1 MASKGIVGWTDVDLS
16 PEGQAEATAAGR
28 LLKEKGFK
36 CDIVFTSLLRRS
48 VKSAW
53 MALMELENFAM
64 PVINSWRLNERHFGD
79 LQGKEGEP
87 LLAFEFQPQSPWKEA
102 IDRYFCI
109 SLRGSSL
116 TTELRAGDDVTFR
129 CLEPEKQLVS
139 GAFAA
144 GVTCILC
151 GVLSNLPLGLVP
163 SVGPN
168 VYIAYSLVGPG
179 LFSKEKALAISA
191 MSGLF
196 LVLLSLTPLLRIV
209 LGLMPLSIK
218 YGLLVGTGL
227 LTAFIGLKSI
237 GVVVHGGEDIVA
249 LGDLSSIPFFISAT
263 SLVLTA
269 SLLYRAVTGAVLLGM
284 LSSTLLAW
292 IYLDAWP
299 TQIVAFQGLSWMMP
313 NFDVLNQQQA
323 WTELGSLLLMLLF
336 SLSGAIIGTA
346 KMAGLLQEDG
356 GVRGSTAVYMSSG
369 LGTAL
374 SAFLGTSPI
383 FASRCE
389 NAGNGLVLVG
399 VSMTGEAREI
409 QWWNMLDALPAFLC
423 AIFQPF
429 TYSVSNGIYAGVA
442 MSSILFFTT
451 GSFLSYIPSFQ
462 KADSVEVQEVRQMAR
477 LCSPQSA
484 HSGPSF
490 PICTQEEESENA
502 PALNLMESAAELL
515 GLDSKKM
522 MEVVL
527 ERLDAGRNV
536 QSHYMG
542 GIPGYETAIT
552 DQELH
557 RSSFFQSHSVAR
569 EVSVPPTA
577 PTALTITDSR
587 HPANDSHYRNVHKGS
602 LPGSE
607 SMDNVVERML
617 PFWSDNIAPCVM
629 AGKTVLVSGH
639 ASLRAISKLLEDLP
653 DDKVPELAPGVPFVY
668 ELDAN
673 LKVTKKYYLQD
684 DSVVKA
690 KLSTATDF
698 NPLEV
703 MPGTIP
709 LDAPQKV
716 AEPGALR
723 HLQEQYGGGQKF
735 DSDGSC
741 YAHVGNLGSRSS
753 RPIPPPN
760 AMRKIHAHR
769 QEELQQRDEER
780 EAEEFENEMKMQV
793 KESRTAIWTPAEHH
807 TDSGNAQRRPPENL
821 ETRLIDTACSYEISG
836 CGCAECNGIYTFL
849 EGSASGAP
857 VYKSASGWI
866 LHRDRVPDLQSIG
879 EEEERHFGWLLSKDR
894 KPFYG
899 VRGDELIISSEATWQ
914 CFYGPPPA
922 PQKVVKTTWVE
933 YFQKVA
939 GKWKEEGN
947 LAMKAGQFQEADR
960 LYSEAIGSMGG
971 VEEMESVELTELQVA
986 LLANRAEARL
996 RL

>member
-79 LQGKEGEP
+79 LQGKEG
-87 LLAFEFQPQSPWKEA
+87 
-102 IDRYFCI
+102 
-109 SLRGSSL
+109 
-116 TTELRAGDDVTFR
+116 
-129 CLEPEKQLVS
+129 
-139 GAFAA
+139 
-144 GVTCILC
+144 
-151 GVLSNLPLGLVP
+151 
-163 SVGPN
+163 
-168 VYIAYSLVGPG
+168 
-179 LFSKEKALAISA
+179 
-191 MSGLF
+191 
-196 LVLLSLTPLLRIV
+196 
-209 LGLMPLSIK
+209 
-218 YGLLVGTGL
+218 
-227 LTAFIGLKSI
+227 
-237 GVVVHGGEDIVA
+237 
-249 LGDLSSIPFFISAT
+249 
-263 SLVLTA
+263 
-269 SLLYRAVTGAVLLGM
+269 
-284 LSSTLLAW
+284 
-292 IYLDAWP
+292 
-299 TQIVAFQGLSWMMP
+299 
-313 NFDVLNQQQA
+313 
-323 WTELGSLLLMLLF
+323 
-336 SLSGAIIGTA
+336 
-346 KMAGLLQEDG
+346 
-356 GVRGSTAVYMSSG
+356 
-369 LGTAL
+369 
-374 SAFLGTSPI
+374 
-383 FASRCE
+383 
-389 NAGNGLVLVG
+389 
-399 VSMTGEAREI
+399 
-409 QWWNMLDALPAFLC
+409 
-423 AIFQPF
+423 
-429 TYSVSNGIYAGVA
+429 
-442 MSSILFFTT
+442 
-451 GSFLSYIPSFQ
+451 
-462 KADSVEVQEVRQMAR
+462 
-477 LCSPQSA
+477 
-484 HSGPSF
+484 
-490 PICTQEEESENA
+490 
-502 PALNLMESAAELL
+502 
-515 GLDSKKM
+515 
-522 MEVVL
+522 
-527 ERLDAGRNV
+527 
-536 QSHYMG
+536 
-542 GIPGYETAIT
+542 
-552 DQELH
+552 
-557 RSSFFQSHSVAR
+557 
-569 EVSVPPTA
+569 VSVPPTA